1 MNPIN
6 PINLVKDNINNVIDY
21 VEEIIEQNMLLMKEN
36 ETMKTKIEIIENEMK
51 KLSLFVEK
59 KMDKIKSNT
68 ISPTQMNRIKTVFD
82 KKHKR
87 RIERIKKKVVYD
99 DSDFDSDDD
108 YINMQL
114 LQNIHTFEVTPNDT
128 IDIKEI
134 DVIKKLFKDEIDNI
148 NFSKK

>member
-1 MNPIN
+1 MN
-6 PINLVKDNINNVIDY
+6 PINLVKDNINNVIAY
-21 VEEIIEQNMLLMKEN
+21 VEEITEQNMFLMKEN
-36 ETMKTKIEIIENEMK
+36 EVMKTKIEIIENEMK
-51 KLSLFVEK
+51 ELSLFVEK
-59 KMDKIKSNT
+59 KMEKIKSNT
-68 ISPTQMNRIKTVFD
+68 ISPSQMNRIRHHFD

-87 RIERIKKKVVYD
+87 RVKLVKRRVVYD

-114 LQNIHTFEVTPNDT
+114 LQNIPPFELTPDDT

-148 NFSKK
+148 NLSKK